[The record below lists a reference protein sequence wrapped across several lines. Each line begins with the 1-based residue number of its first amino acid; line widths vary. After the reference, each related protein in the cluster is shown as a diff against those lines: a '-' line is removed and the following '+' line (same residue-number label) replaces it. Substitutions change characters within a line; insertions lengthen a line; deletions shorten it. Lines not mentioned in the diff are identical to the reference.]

1 MSIQFLHLLRSESR
15 LGVARFPFGQAGD
28 PLLIMLS
35 PHYEAV
41 AVDSIVGS
49 VDRYA
54 NLDHQFR
61 PYGTST
67 PRLRAIQQAMAHGDA
82 LPPIEIYR
90 LHGVC
95 YVIDGHHRVAAA
107 LATGQVYLDA
117 CVIECRPQS
126 DTAEH
131 PLEAARVDFQL
142 RTGLRTLAFSEPARY
157 AQALAQIQEHRWYLG
172 EAGRRVSVQEAAED
186 WYHAIYLPVIRQLIA
201 QRLTRFQ
208 DPWEAGDLYLTL
220 SDFKYGVSRERGHDI
235 GFSQAIRLWASRRK
249 HASFRFTLNR
259 LLKLTMLVVP

>member
-1 MSIQFLHLLRSESR
+1 MSIRFLNLLGNKGR

-28 PLLIMLS
+28 PLLIMLP
-35 PHYEAV
+35 PHHEAI

-49 VDRYA
+49 LDRYA
-54 NLDHQFR
+54 YLDRRFR
-61 PYGTST
+61 PHGTST
-67 PRLRAIQQAMAHGDA
+67 FRLRAIRQAMAGGNA
-82 LPPIEIYR
+82 LPPIDVYR

-107 LATGQVYLDA
+107 LAIGQAYLDA
-117 CVIECRPQS
+117 CVIECRPQT

-157 AQALAQIQEHRWYLG
+157 TQALAQIHEHRWYLG

-186 WYHAIYLPVIRQLIA
+186 WYHTIYLPVIRQLIA
-201 QRLTRFQ
+201 QRLTRLQ
-208 DPWEAGDLYLTL
+208 DPQKPGDLYLAL
-220 SDFKYGVSRERGHDI
+220 SDFKYGVSLARGQDI
-235 GFSQAIRLWASRRK
+235 GFSQALRLWATTRR
-249 HASFRFTLNR
+249 HRSLRFNLNR
-259 LLKLTMLVVP
+259 LLNLTMVVA